1 MYFFNTIVNINN
13 NNNNKSMEKINYF
26 VWIYT
31 YIYIYI
37 SFNKSKLLLKR
48 EYFLL
53 VNKNDNKRIKIL
65 KYQSMFLLTNS
76 YLLAKF
82 VLKLTFFYITT
93 IIFFLLLK
101 NLPLRCNDKHMHIYN
116 SFIKKLLVK
125 LCELNIYIYI
135 RNKKLTN

>member
-1 MYFFNTIVNINN
+1 MSTIRPPPPFSTVARLRFLSYWRLIFFITTSDHKPRRKVNLQPNIPPQLRS
-13 NNNNKSMEKINYF
+13 KSNLAYR
-26 VWIYT
+26 T
-31 YIYIYI
+31 
-37 SFNKSKLLLKR
+37 
-48 EYFLL
+48 
-53 VNKNDNKRIKIL
+53 NDNKRIKIL

-125 LCELNIYIYI
+125 LCELNIY
-135 RNKKLTN
+135 KKLKN